1 MADFGHIAIVAAM
14 VVAAYAAIAAPLGV
28 RLRAPELL
36 ASAYNGVIG
45 VCILMTVA
53 SVTLLTAFLT
63 NDFSIRYVAEHSSRE
78 MPLSLVAAAFYG
90 GQAGSLM
97 YWGWTLSIFSAI
109 VAYQQRKATDRELTA
124 YVHMTLMVVMCFFG
138 LILGFVASPFEKM
151 PITPDNG
158 QGLNPLLYDLGMLY
172 HPPMLLAGYMSWTI
186 PFAFAVAALATGR
199 LDAAW
204 IKTTRKYALVAWGI
218 LGIGNM
224 LGAWWAY
231 RVLGW
236 GGYWGWDPVE
246 NSAIMPWL
254 IGTAFIH
261 SVMIQERR
269 GMLKVWN
276 MALVMVTFYLAI
288 FGTFVV
294 RSGVINSVHSFAQS
308 SLGPFF
314 LTFLTL
320 VIASTLGLLFYRLP
334 KLRSDNHLDSMVSRE
349 ASFLLNNLLFLG
361 LVFAIFWGTIFPLV
375 SEAVQGTKITVG
387 PPFFNQVAGPIMIVL
402 LVLMGVGPL
411 MPWRRGTAAHLV
423 RLFWPPVAFGVLVA
437 IAVGLLK
444 GFDQPKQLA
453 AFGASGFVAATIATE
468 IAKGTLARSQATG
481 ENLALALANL
491 ISRNNRRYG
500 GYIVHLGIVMVAVA
514 VTASTGYQIEQAA
527 KLKPGESVDV
537 GEYRLTFNG
546 LRERQEPGVR
556 ILEAQ
561 LAVEEG
567 RDLLGMLITDK
578 RFYRGFERQPSTS
591 VGIRTTPIDDL
602 YVVLAGW
609 EADGSASLMV
619 FVNPLVIWIW
629 LGGIVAVAGGLIAM
643 WPETRTR
650 VVSVSAPAPGLA
662 HGRA

>member
-36 ASAYNGVIG
+36 ASAYNAVLGVA
-45 VCILMTVA
+45 ILMSAA
-53 SVTLLTAFLT
+53 SFALLLAFLS

-90 GQAGSLM
+90 GQAGSLL

-109 VAYQQRKATDRELTA
+109 VAYQQRRATDRHLMA
-124 YVHMTLMVVMCFFG
+124 YVHMTLMVVMAFFG
-138 LILGFVASPFEKM
+138 LVLGFVASPFEKLAVV
-151 PITPDNG
+151 PANG
-158 QGLNPLLYDLGMLY
+158 QGLNPLLYDMGMLY

-199 LDAAW
+199 LDASW
-204 IKTTRKYALVAWGI
+204 IRTTRKYALVAWGI

-254 IGTAFIH
+254 VGPAFIH
-261 SVMIQERR
+261 SIMIQERR

-308 SLGPFF
+308 TLGPFF
-314 LTFLTL
+314 LVFLTL
-320 VIASTLGLLFYRLP
+320 VVASTLGLLFYRLP

-387 PPFFNQVAGPIMIVL
+387 PPFFNQVAGPIMIGL

-411 MPWRRGTAAHLV
+411 MPWRRGTGVHLV
-423 RLFWPPVAFGVLVA
+423 RLFWPPVAFGVLVGL
-437 IAVGLLK
+437 AVGLLK
-444 GFDQPKQLA
+444 GFDQPKALA
-453 AFGASGFVAATIATE
+453 SFGACAFVAATIALE
-468 IAKGTLARSQATG
+468 LFKGTVARHQATG
-481 ENLALALANL
+481 ESLPIALANL

-500 GYIVHLGIVMVAVA
+500 GYVVHLGIVMVAVA

-527 KLKPGESVDV
+527 RLKPGESVNV

-561 LAVEEG
+561 LAVEED
-567 RDLLGMLITDK
+567 RQLLGTLITDK
-578 RFYRGFERQPSTS
+578 RFYQGFERQPSTS
-591 VGIRTTPIDDL
+591 VGIRTTPFDDL

-609 EADGSASLMV
+609 ETDGSASLMV
-619 FVNPLVIWIW
+619 FVNPLVIWLW
-629 LGGIVAVAGGLIAM
+629 LGGIVAVAGGLIAL
-643 WPETRTR
+643 WPESRAR
-650 VVSVSAPAPGLA
+650 VVSVTVPRPGLA
-662 HGRA
+662 TGRA

>member
-14 VVAAYAAIAAPLGV
+14 VVAVYAAIAAPLGV
-28 RLRAPELL
+28 KLRAPELL
-36 ASAYNGVIG
+36 ASAYNAVIG
-45 VCILMTVA
+45 VFILMSAA
-53 SVTLLTAFLT
+53 SFTLLLAFLS

-90 GQAGSLM
+90 GQAGSLL

-109 VAYQQRKATDRELTA
+109 VAYQQRRNPDRELIA
-124 YVHMTLMVVMCFFG
+124 YVHMTLMVVMAFFG

-151 PITPDNG
+151 PIVPDNG
-158 QGLNPLLYDLGMLY
+158 QGLNPLLYDSGMLY
-172 HPPMLLAGYMSWTI
+172 HPPMLLGGYMSWTI

-199 LDAAW
+199 LDASW
-204 IKTTRKYALVAWGI
+204 IRTTRKYALVAWGI
-218 LGIGNM
+218 LGVGNL

-308 SLGPFF
+308 SLGPYF

-334 KLRSDNHLDSMVSRE
+334 KLRSDNHLDSMLSRE

-375 SEAVQGTKITVG
+375 SELFQGTKITVG
-387 PPFFNQVAGPIMIVL
+387 PPFFNQVAGPIMIIL
-402 LVLMGVGPL
+402 IALMGIGPL
-411 MPWRRGTAAHLV
+411 MPWRRGTGMHLV

-437 IAVGLLK
+437 IAIGFLK
-444 GFDQPKQLA
+444 GFDQPKALA
-453 AFGASGFVAATIATE
+453 AFGASAFAAATIVLE
-468 IAKGTLARSQATG
+468 IGKGTLARRQATG
-481 ENLALALANL
+481 ENIVASFANL
-491 ISRNNRRYG
+491 IARNNRRYG
-500 GYIVHLGIVMVAVA
+500 GYVVHLGIVMVAVS
-514 VTASTGYQIEQAA
+514 VTASTGYQVEGAA
-527 KLKPGESVDV
+527 KLKPGESMEV

-546 LRERQEPGVR
+546 LRDWQEPGVR

-567 RDLLGMLITDK
+567 NELLGTLGTDK
-578 RFYRGFERQPSTS
+578 RFYRGFERQPATS
-591 VGIRTTPIDDL
+591 VGIRTSPIDDL

-609 EADGSASLMV
+609 EDDGSASLLV
-619 FVNPLVIWIW
+619 FVNPMVIWIW

-650 VVSVSAPAPGLA
+650 VVTVPARTPGLA

>member
-14 VVAAYAAIAAPLGV
+14 VVAAYAALVAPLSV
-28 RLRAPELL
+28 RLRAPEL
-36 ASAYNGVIG
+36 AVSAHRAVYGVAA
-45 VCILMTVA
+45 LMIVA
-53 SVTLLTAFLT
+53 SCTLLTAFLS

-90 GQAGSLM
+90 GQAGSLL
-97 YWGWTLSIFSAI
+97 YWGWTLSFFSAI
-109 VAYQQRKATDRELTA
+109 VAHQQRRATDRHLMA
-124 YVHMTLMVVMCFFG
+124 YVHMTLMVVMAFFG
-138 LILGFVASPFEKM
+138 LVLGFVASPFEKLAVV
-151 PITPDNG
+151 PANG

-320 VIASTLGLLFYRLP
+320 VVATTLGLLFYRLP
-334 KLRSDNHLDSMVSRE
+334 QLRSDNHLDSMLSRE
-349 ASFLLNNLLFLG
+349 ASFLMNNLLFLG

-387 PPFFNQVAGPIMIVL
+387 PPFFNQVAGPIMIGL

-411 MPWRRGTAAHLV
+411 MPWRRGTGVHLV
-423 RLFWPPVAFGVLVA
+423 RLFWPPVAFGVLVGLG
-437 IAVGLLK
+437 VGLLK
-444 GFDQPKQLA
+444 GFDQPKALA
-453 AFGASGFVAATIATE
+453 SFGACG
-468 IAKGTLARSQATG
+468 
-481 ENLALALANL
+481 
-491 ISRNNRRYG
+491 
-500 GYIVHLGIVMVAVA
+500 
-514 VTASTGYQIEQAA
+514 
-527 KLKPGESVDV
+527 
-537 GEYRLTFNG
+537 
-546 LRERQEPGVR
+546 
-556 ILEAQ
+556 
-561 LAVEEG
+561 
-567 RDLLGMLITDK
+567 
-578 RFYRGFERQPSTS
+578 
-591 VGIRTTPIDDL
+591 
-602 YVVLAGW
+602 
-609 EADGSASLMV
+609 
-619 FVNPLVIWIW
+619 
-629 LGGIVAVAGGLIAM
+629 
-643 WPETRTR
+643 
-650 VVSVSAPAPGLA
+650 
-662 HGRA
+662 